1 LLAGIT
7 SQQESLE
14 EEAERLATAF
24 SNAFKNSLDLN
35 IDLVTAKRV
44 ADATAEANKAIAA
57 VPVPDSPRPIDEAA
71 FAKITKLMEGA
82 ERFITNST
90 GGMLAGGQA
99 KLDIYKAI
107 AADISA
113 GDSVDLSGIQSGL
126 STSDL
131 LTAAKQSGSATVTQ
145 NFTLNI
151 TADTRAG
158 GTKAGEAVVGSLKN
172 FEQQNGSINGFL
184 VSN

>member
-1 LLAGIT
+1 
-7 SQQESLE
+7 
-14 EEAERLATAF
+14 
-24 SNAFKNSLDLN
+24 
-35 IDLVTAKRV
+35 
-44 ADATAEANKAIAA
+44 
-57 VPVPDSPRPIDEAA
+57 
-71 FAKITKLMEGA
+71 MEGA